1 MSQFGEKAAAM
12 AEERAGSWSCGV
24 QCRTA
29 VSVGSLAWLLVWL
42 LANRRLRIRYERRA
56 DILAAFLHL
65 GCALSCAGKLQPL

>member
-1 MSQFGEKAAAM
+1 
-12 AEERAGSWSCGV
+12 
-24 QCRTA
+24 

-42 LANRRLRIRYERRA
+42 LANRRLTVRYERRA